1 MLLTKMNFK
10 RIKMK
15 KLVIGCLLF
24 FVCFSTFSQQEGQC
38 EAVPTD
44 KVLKLFEKGKNS
56 KKYDYRERVAYFKEA
71 LELDD
76 QCLQCMWELAK
87 LTYRRASSRGDKMD
101 IPKKY
106 FHMIERICPN
116 YHADVYYYLSL
127 IYYSEVNDCESKKY
141 FQKFLD
147 FSTEDYKKLSRNYA
161 DQVSSVKLT
170 LPVAEFYCDFYSN
183 PVNFTPFL
191 LKNVSTATKN
201 EFLPA
206 ISPDNELLYYTR
218 EYMYKAK
225 GDVITQLI
233 QDFTVSK
240 RINTNEAFDD
250 GKTMDAPFNVG
261 PKYGGATISLNNKE
275 LYICACNKNGAYNN
289 CDIFVSHLEFVEK
302 GEVTDTVVF
311 RWSELQNLGPNING
325 PQTWEAQPSLS
336 ADGKTLF
343 FASARPGGKGSVDIY
358 FSERQ
363 PDGSWGKAKNIGF
376 PINTP
381 ESDKSPFLHPDGK
394 TLYFVSKVSEY
405 RLGAGEFDIFYTKQD
420 KKTGKWIEPQNIG
433 HPINTEDDEEAI
445 IVTTDGQHAYFSSE
459 RADMGVGGKDIFY
472 FSVPE
477 KAKPDKVVLMRGKVD
492 TEDVQAIKDTKME
505 VRFKSGD
512 VYEQKIDI
520 DDDGSYVAIANIG
533 SGDEDVVLEIKKEG
547 KAFESKLIKKEEA
560 DVTFFKG
567 ENLEIKDI
575 EKGSS
580 HTIEDIL
587 FETNSSKIDPSSE
600 LVLEAFASWLNANEA
615 INIEIQGHTDDIG
628 AQEDNL
634 ALSKDRAFSVME
646 FLIKLDVS
654 PSRLKFKGYGELQ
667 PKYDN
672 DNKENRSKN
681 RRTDFLIL

>member
-10 RIKMK
+10 RTKMK

-38 EAVPTD
+38 EAVPND

-106 FHMIERICPN
+106 FHMIERFCPN

-289 CDIFVSHLEFVEK
+289 CDIFVSHLE
-302 GEVTDTVVF
+302 
-311 RWSELQNLGPNING
+311 L
-325 PQTWEAQPSLS
+325 SL
-336 ADGKTLF
+336 
-343 FASARPGGKGSVDIY
+343 IH
-358 FSERQ
+358 
-363 PDGSWGKAKNIGF
+363 I
-376 PINTP
+376 
-381 ESDKSPFLHPDGK
+381 
-394 TLYFVSKVSEY
+394 
-405 RLGAGEFDIFYTKQD
+405 
-420 KKTGKWIEPQNIG
+420 
-433 HPINTEDDEEAI
+433 
-445 IVTTDGQHAYFSSE
+445 
-459 RADMGVGGKDIFY
+459 
-472 FSVPE
+472 
-477 KAKPDKVVLMRGKVD
+477 
-492 TEDVQAIKDTKME
+492 
-505 VRFKSGD
+505 
-512 VYEQKIDI
+512 
-520 DDDGSYVAIANIG
+520 
-533 SGDEDVVLEIKKEG
+533 
-547 KAFESKLIKKEEA
+547 
-560 DVTFFKG
+560 
-567 ENLEIKDI
+567 
-575 EKGSS
+575 
-580 HTIEDIL
+580 
-587 FETNSSKIDPSSE
+587 
-600 LVLEAFASWLNANEA
+600 
-615 INIEIQGHTDDIG
+615 
-628 AQEDNL
+628 
-634 ALSKDRAFSVME
+634 
-646 FLIKLDVS
+646 
-654 PSRLKFKGYGELQ
+654 
-667 PKYDN
+667 
-672 DNKENRSKN
+672 
-681 RRTDFLIL
+681 

>member
-1 MLLTKMNFK
+1 
-10 RIKMK
+10 
-15 KLVIGCLLF
+15 
-24 FVCFSTFSQQEGQC
+24 
-38 EAVPTD
+38 
-44 KVLKLFEKGKNS
+44 
-56 KKYDYRERVAYFKEA
+56 
-71 LELDD
+71 
-76 QCLQCMWELAK
+76 
-87 LTYRRASSRGDKMD
+87 
-101 IPKKY
+101 
-106 FHMIERICPN
+106 
-116 YHADVYYYLSL
+116 
-127 IYYSEVNDCESKKY
+127 
-141 FQKFLD
+141 
-147 FSTEDYKKLSRNYA
+147 
-161 DQVSSVKLT
+161 
-170 LPVAEFYCDFYSN
+170 
-183 PVNFTPFL
+183 
-191 LKNVSTATKN
+191 
-201 EFLPA
+201 
-206 ISPDNELLYYTR
+206 
-218 EYMYKAK
+218 
-225 GDVITQLI
+225 
-233 QDFTVSK
+233 
-240 RINTNEAFDD
+240 
-250 GKTMDAPFNVG
+250 MDAPFNVG

-575 EKGSS
+575 EQGSS

-600 LVLEAFASWLNANEA
+600 LVMEAFASWLNANEA